1 MDKYDG
7 KDLNTLIMAMAKV
20 KADLEIATAEK
31 TRLQVEYDFLRTQKI
46 PEAMDDDGV
55 GNITLKDVG
64 RVSLTNDVYAS
75 IPAAQRENAYEW
87 LRANGHGDLIKE
99 TVHTSTLKAF
109 AKNTIKEGKEL
120 PEDLFK
126 VTPFS
131 RASIT
136 K

>member
-20 KADLEIATAEK
+20 KAELEVATAEK
-31 TRLQVEYDFLRTQKI
+31 TRLQKEYDFLRKQKV
-46 PEAMDDDGV
+46 PEVMDDDGV

-64 RVSLTNDVYAS
+64 KVKLTTDVYAY
-75 IPAAQRENAYEW
+75 IPEAQREKAYDW
-87 LRANGHGDLIKE
+87 LRANCHGYMIKE
-99 TVHTSTLKAF
+99 TIHTKTLKAF
-109 AKNTIKEGKEL
+109 AVKAIKEGIEL